1 MKKRTIWIIVAAAV
15 LVAAIAGVSIYA
27 WQYHNQ
33 DHADGLSSDDLYEY
47 NYLLTVFG
55 RNNKL
60 TNNSEVLVVDT
71 VTKTL
76 GGDTE
81 VTFRIFHYEKESDL
95 AAALKMT
102 VEQVGENSAYEYMGY
117 GTVTLLDDNFAG
129 MVNMK
134 VVYVK

>member
-1 MKKRTIWIIVAAAV
+1 MKKKALIITVAAAV
-15 LVAAIAGVSIYA
+15 LVAAIAGICIYA
-27 WQYHNQ
+27 WQYHNR
-33 DHADGLSSDDLYEY
+33 DHASDLNSDELYQY

-55 RNNKL
+55 RNNNL
-60 TNNSEVLVVDT
+60 TSNSEVLVVDT

-81 VTFRIFHYEKESDL
+81 VVFRIFRYEKESDL
-95 AAALKMT
+95 APALKMT

-117 GTVTLLDDNFAG
+117 GTVTMLDDNFAG

-134 VVYVK
+134 VIYVK